1 MLSYIMSGLAVTK
14 TVERILQLKRS
25 PRELCHVDTQHQ
37 QRLDMPCLI
46 SLFKSKVQ
54 CCWVQILLSSSR
66 FEWAHVDLH
75 SKYSYHATQHQA
87 AQMTVCL
94 ACWRKACICWTWW
107 GPSRWV
113 NSSNLCLYKI
123 LLQFL
128 PMAPEPSPEG
138 AGINSWHGSVQRVCV
153 HCALQNFKHSYQYV
167 IMSWAASG
175 YRGSR
180 HDCR

>member
-75 SKYSYHATQHQA
+75 SKYSYHAAQHQA
-87 AQMTVCL
+87 AQMTVYV
-94 ACWRKACICWTWW
+94 ACWRKAYAGPGGGLHITELIEFVLVQGSTSVCAGGSRALSRTSWRKQLTWQCTEGKCALRAAKLQAQLSICDHVLGCFW
-107 GPSRWV
+107 
-113 NSSNLCLYKI
+113 
-123 LLQFL
+123 
-128 PMAPEPSPEG
+128 
-138 AGINSWHGSVQRVCV
+138 VQRF
-153 HCALQNFKHSYQYV
+153 L
-167 IMSWAASG
+167 SW
-175 YRGSR
+175 R
-180 HDCR
+180 H